1 MARERVPRAEAA
13 ENFRRLTEEE
23 AAGIGDLLAVL
34 EAASHRVEAYAR
46 AVVAEIPEVRLFFDP
61 DDPSQAI
68 RSQQRR
74 EALRRGLEARDLS
87 EYVGQ
92 LHQLVGQLAANGVQF
107 HTVVA
112 VLTRFTPLLHAL
124 LVETY
129 GDDRPRLLR
138 ALNGLHHLNGAV
150 ISSAGAEYT
159 ELRESLLQQEYR
171 RILRE
176 LSVPV
181 VPVWKGVLVVPLVGI
196 LDSARARDMT
206 QTLLDAIVR
215 ERARVVILDITGVP
229 TVDTQVAD
237 YLIRAVKAAR
247 LLGTRG
253 VLVGIRPAIAQTLV
267 RLGVDLSDVHTEADL
282 ESGLQH
288 AFQVLGYRIV
298 RDPQDG

>member
-1 MARERVPRAEAA
+1 MAPEAVSGAGRAE
-13 ENFRRLTEEE
+13 RLQLLSEEE
-23 AAGIGDLLAVL
+23 AAGIGDVLAVL
-34 EAASHRVEAYAR
+34 EAAGDRLEAYAR
-46 AVVAEIPEVRLFFDP
+46 AVVAEMPEVRLFFDP
-61 DDPSQAI
+61 DDPQQAT

-74 EALRRGLEARDLS
+74 ELLRRCVEARNLS
-87 EYVGQ
+87 EYLSTIQG
-92 LHQLVGQLAANGVQF
+92 LARQLVAQGVRF
-107 HTVVA
+107 HTVVT
-112 VLTRFTPLLHAL
+112 VLTRFAPLLHAL

-129 GDDRPRLLR
+129 GGDRLRLIR
-138 ALNGLHHLNGAV
+138 ALDGLHRLNGAV
-150 ISSAGAEYT
+150 MGTAGAEYT
-159 ELRESLLQQEYR
+159 EVRESLLQQEYR

-215 ERARVVILDITGVP
+215 ERARVAILDITGVP

-237 YLIRAVKAAR
+237 YLIRTVKAAR
-247 LLGTRG
+247 LLGTQG

-267 RLGVDLSDVHTEADL
+267 RLGVNLGEVQTEADL
-282 ESGLQH
+282 ESGLKY
-288 AFQVLGYRIV
+288 AFRLLGYRIV